1 MKGKASGLAEEQRKG
16 AGGQRACADAVSE
29 VRGQRQ
35 RKAGGEGMQADCP
48 GGPSSPMVML
58 PADNRDGLL
67 SSPTDPLRAIHLS
80 TVTGSAIWPFL
91 ISVVGSVVSPT

>member
-48 GGPSSPMVML
+48 GGPSSPMVMP
-58 PADNRDGLL
+58 PADNRDSLL
-67 SSPTDPLRAIHLS
+67 CSPTDPLRAIHLS
-80 TVTGSAIWPFL
+80 R
-91 ISVVGSVVSPT
+91 SPAVQFGHF